1 MELFKSLE
9 SRTKSFNDP
18 FKHFEINQP
27 LKKLP
32 EATSDQEKFFITG
45 KNIYTTFYNTK
56 NLELIYQKHLIKA
69 PFDGILTSAQ
79 VDPGTVIRTGQLL
92 GNFIDPTE
100 YEMTGEGLMKACIA
114 EVYAEA
120 EDSGDMPMYSDADL
134 LQSAKWKF
142 EDILNDISQ
151 LVEAHL

>member
-1 MELFKSLE
+1 
-9 SRTKSFNDP
+9 
-18 FKHFEINQP
+18 
-27 LKKLP
+27 
-32 EATSDQEKFFITG
+32 
-45 KNIYTTFYNTK
+45 
-56 NLELIYQKHLIKA
+56 
-69 PFDGILTSAQ
+69 
-79 VDPGTVIRTGQLL
+79 
-92 GNFIDPTE
+92 
-100 YEMTGEGLMKACIA
+100 MTGEGLMKACIA